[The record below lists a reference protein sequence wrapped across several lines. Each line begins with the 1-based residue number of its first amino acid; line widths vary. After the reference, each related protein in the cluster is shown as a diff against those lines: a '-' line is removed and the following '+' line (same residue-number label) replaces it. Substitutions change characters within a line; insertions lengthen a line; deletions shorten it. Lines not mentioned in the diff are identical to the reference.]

1 MTLDF
6 SSMRM
11 PTLKIEKFIYMADG
25 FYVYKMEDG
34 YAVKDQFGYTLKSLA
49 IIALDSRILPIF
61 KLSNEIGSENAP
73 MLKFLLTFSTT
84 EVVNSKFA

>member
-11 PTLKIEKFIYMADG
+11 PTLKIEKFIYMSGG

-34 YAVKDQFGYTLKSLA
+34 YAVKDEFGYTLKSAKTVKTCDSYVQKQLETRRAAERYA
-49 IIALDSRILPIF
+49 IERINQEHNNNRSI
-61 KLSNEIGSENAP
+61 
-73 MLKFLLTFSTT
+73 
-84 EVVNSKFA
+84 

>member
-11 PTLKIEKFIYMADG
+11 PTLKIEKFIYLADG

-34 YAVKDQFGYTLKSLA
+34 YAVKDQFGYTLKSAKTVKTCDSYVQKQLETRRAAERYA
-49 IIALDSRILPIF
+49 IERINQEHNNNRSI
-61 KLSNEIGSENAP
+61 
-73 MLKFLLTFSTT
+73 
-84 EVVNSKFA
+84 

>member
-1 MTLDF
+1 MKLNL

-34 YAVKDQFGYTLKSLA
+34 YAVKDQFGYTLKTAKTVKTCENYVQQQLQSRRAAERYA
-49 IIALDSRILPIF
+49 IEKINQDQDKNRAI
-61 KLSNEIGSENAP
+61 
-73 MLKFLLTFSTT
+73 
-84 EVVNSKFA
+84 

>member
-25 FYVYKMEDG
+25 FYVYKMEEG
-34 YAVKDQFGYTLKSLA
+34 YAVKDQFGYTLKTSKTVKTCERYVQQQLQTRRAAERYA
-49 IIALDSRILPIF
+49 IEKINQDHKNRA
-61 KLSNEIGSENAP
+61 
-73 MLKFLLTFSTT
+73 T
-84 EVVNSKFA
+84 

>member
-11 PTLKIEKFIYMADG
+11 LSLKIEKFIYMADG

-34 YAVKDQFGYTLKSLA
+34 YAVKDQFGYTLKSA
-49 IIALDSRILPIF
+49 
-61 KLSNEIGSENAP
+61 KT
-73 MLKFLLTFSTT
+73 LKTCQTYVQKQLETRRA
-84 EVVNSKFA
+84 V